1 MFDEALAALKTEDT
15 LRVADR
21 SAIAVDN

>member
-1 MFDEALAALKTEDT
+1 MFDEALVALKTEDT
-15 LRVADR
+15 LRIADR